1 MQDPSPQPARSVHLT
16 RLYEQWNML
25 TEDQQTSWLSK
36 PHNVKIVINAVI
48 PRCTIEAKAH
58 GIFATLN
65 LLGEVQAMCDNH
77 RPRKFTFQHPEKF
90 HHDIQ
95 RLFLHAED
103 CDVVMESVEAL
114 IQAAQTDMQKQGWD
128 YNYAE
133 KYAFRQK
140 VYSASATIDMYYS

>member
-1 MQDPSPQPARSVHLT
+1 MQTPSPQPARSVHLT

-25 TEDQQTSWLSK
+25 TEDQQASWLSK
-36 PHNVKIVINAVI
+36 PHNVKVVINAVI

-65 LLGEVQAMCDNH
+65 HLGEVQAMCDNH

-95 RLFLHAED
+95 RLFGLRCCDGECGGAHTSRANGHAETGVGLQLRREVCVPTKSIQCF
-103 CDVVMESVEAL
+103 CD
-114 IQAAQTDMQKQGWD
+114 
-128 YNYAE
+128 N
-133 KYAFRQK
+133 
-140 VYSASATIDMYYS
+140 